1 LPAGLPKITF
11 SVAQQKLI
19 WHNNRL
25 HSRTFCWDTEPLLK
39 KVNVILSLQVIVG
52 FSTQELSAEILSPCW
67 MLFYLYRLLW
77 DSPLKNFLLRS
88 LSPCWMLFYLYMLLW
103 DSPLKNFLLRYWA
116 SAECYFISTGY
127 CGILH
132 VQTFCYLFSFLYSF
146 VSWSFLK
153 LPEDNFCL
161 GYQLSG
167 YLSTIVLTT

>member
-25 HSRTFCWDTEPLLK
+25 HSRTFCWDTEPLL
-39 KVNVILSLQVIVG
+39 NVILSLQVIVG
-52 FSTQELSAEILSPCW
+52 FSTQELSAEILSLCW
-67 MLFYLYRLLW
+67 MLFYLYR
-77 DSPLKNFLLRS
+77 
-88 LSPCWMLFYLYMLLW
+88 LLW